1 MKKQTFKHI
10 RQQDASDCGV
20 ACLKMVL
27 QHFKSDASFERLRE
41 LSGTTLTGTSMLGL
55 VQAGQHLGL
64 DTEGF
69 EADMPSLKKCK
80 EVCILHV
87 LTENQMQHYVVY
99 YGYDTLKK
107 HYIVSDPAQPIT
119 QYLTEEQLDKIWQS
133 KSLLVIKPTEKLVP
147 LSIRTQ
153 NQRIWF
159 WQFVKEDKDLLIV
172 AAILGILTAI
182 LGLSTAIFSQK
193 LIDKILPDHDVVK
206 LYAGIGLL
214 LVLLLLRM
222 GLGYIRQLFL
232 LRQSHD
238 FNIRLIDYFY
248 SSLLHLPKSFFD
260 HRKTGELIARM
271 NDTSRIQQT
280 VSAIVGN
287 VVIDFLLIIVAL
299 VATFS
304 YDWRVGLAALAW
316 LPIFG
321 GIVWYFHNRIVVGQ
335 RAVMAAY
342 AANESNYVDTIQGV
356 ADIKM
361 TNRQPFFQNLTK
373 SVYSF
378 FQGKMVDLGKIGA
391 LFNAVN
397 DIASSLFIVTLLL
410 IAALLVLRGSL
421 SIGGMMAILQ
431 MVGTLMASAGRLALT
446 NIQLQEAKIA
456 FERMREFT
464 TVKPEFD
471 LEEDRHKAVISD
483 FEELKIDNLAF
494 RFAGRKRLLDD
505 VSFSL
510 RKGEMIALLGESG
523 CGKSTTIRILQKF
536 YAAES
541 GKIKVNGLDFDLIST
556 QNWRS
561 IIGVV
566 PQQIK
571 LFNGSLLDNILLGD
585 TENDSQ
591 KITDFFNK
599 HGFSLYFE
607 QFPNG
612 YATVLGENGVNISG
626 GQMQLVGLARA
637 LWQQPKLLIL
647 DEPTAALD
655 RDTEGFVIQLL
666 DRLKSDTAILLLTHR
681 ISIARNAERIYIL
694 KNGQIEQSGNHKRL
708 LETENLYARAWRDM
722 AIAV

>member
-1 MKKQTFKHI
+1 
-10 RQQDASDCGV
+10 
-20 ACLKMVL
+20 
-27 QHFKSDASFERLRE
+27 
-41 LSGTTLTGTSMLGL
+41 
-55 VQAGQHLGL
+55 
-64 DTEGF
+64 
-69 EADMPSLKKCK
+69 
-80 EVCILHV
+80 
-87 LTENQMQHYVVY
+87 
-99 YGYDTLKK
+99 
-107 HYIVSDPAQPIT
+107 
-119 QYLTEEQLDKIWQS
+119 
-133 KSLLVIKPTEKLVP
+133 
-147 LSIRTQ
+147 
-153 NQRIWF
+153 
-159 WQFVKEDKDLLIV
+159 
-172 AAILGILTAI
+172 
-182 LGLSTAIFSQK
+182 
-193 LIDKILPDHDVVK
+193 
-206 LYAGIGLL
+206 
-214 LVLLLLRM
+214 
-222 GLGYIRQLFL
+222 
-232 LRQSHD
+232 
-238 FNIRLIDYFY
+238 
-248 SSLLHLPKSFFD
+248 
-260 HRKTGELIARM
+260 
-271 NDTSRIQQT
+271 
-280 VSAIVGN
+280 
-287 VVIDFLLIIVAL
+287 
-299 VATFS
+299 
-304 YDWRVGLAALAW
+304 
-316 LPIFG
+316 
-321 GIVWYFHNRIVVGQ
+321 
-335 RAVMAAY
+335 MAAY

-397 DIASSLFIVTLLL
+397 DIASSLFVVTLLL
-410 IAALLVLRGSL
+410 IASLLVLRGSL

-523 CGKSTTIRILQKF
+523 CGKSTTIQILQKF
-536 YAAES
+536 YEAES

-585 TENDSQ
+585 TANDLQ
-591 KITDFFNK
+591 KVIDFFNK
-599 HGFSLYFE
+599 HGFNAYFE

-612 YATVLGENGVNISG
+612 YATILGENGVNISG

-666 DRLKSDTAILLLTHR
+666 DRLKCDTAILLLTHR